1 MGKKGILGDIEI
13 TPKEMQD
20 ALHANADGGDP
31 NYIGLNDD
39 TLNLGEA
46 KSFVDE
52 GDANRVF
59 TIRFHNGTD
68 TTQKIQFNKILED
81 AANHALL
88 KEGHVVTTGA
98 SGSEKYLDAEGDP
111 RSLDVLLELIK
122 HTPIRVRSIIFNVSD
137 ASQLGEPLKYR
148 KETPFMTGSTE
159 QIIPS
164 NFQNQNTNN
173 TKTVEVSLKKWILGY
188 DSTILYAIRSG
199 VSVDMTISFGASFD
213 PANALRKKYDA
224 AVIAAAKYFAR
235 TQQA

>member
-13 TPKEMQD
+13 SPKEMQE
-20 ALHANADGGDP
+20 ALNANADGGDP

-52 GDANRVF
+52 ADANKVF
-59 TIRFHNGTD
+59 TIRLNNNTPS
-68 TTQKIQFNKILED
+68 TQRVQFNEILEN
-81 AANHALL
+81 AENHSLL
-88 KEGHVVTTGA
+88 RQGDVVTVGEGA
-98 SGSEKYLDAEGDP
+98 SATALTAEGDP
-111 RSLDVLLELIK
+111 RSLDVLLKLIK
-122 HTPIRVRSIIFNVSD
+122 HTPMRIRSIIFKVSD
-137 ASQLGEPLKYR
+137 DTQLSEPLKYR

-159 QIIPS
+159 QLIPS

-173 TKTVEVSLKKWILGY
+173 TKTVEVSFKKWILGY

-199 VSVDMTISFGASFD
+199 VSVDMTINFGASFD
-213 PANALRKKYDA
+213 PANALRKKFDA

>member
-1 MGKKGILGDIEI
+1 MAKKGILGDIEI

-39 TLNLGEA
+39 TLNIGEA

-52 GDANRVF
+52 ADANKVF
-59 TIRFHNGTD
+59 TLRLTNNTAS
-68 TTQKIQFNKILED
+68 TQKVQFNEILE
-81 AANHALL
+81 NVEGHSLL
-88 KEGHVVTTGA
+88 KEGVVVTVG
-98 SGSEKYLDAEGDP
+98 SGESAKTLDAEGDP
-111 RSLDVLLELIK
+111 RSLDVLLALIK
-122 HTPIRVRSIIFNVSD
+122 HTPIRLRSIIFKVSD
-137 ASQLGEPLKYR
+137 DTQLSEPLKYR

-173 TKTVEVSLKKWILGY
+173 TKTVEVQLKKWILGY

-199 VSVDMTISFGASFD
+199 VSVDMTLCFGASFD
-213 PANALRKKYDA
+213 PANALRKKFDA

-235 TQQA
+235 TQPA

>member
-13 TPKEMQD
+13 SPKEMQE

-59 TIRFHNGTD
+59 TVRITNGTAV
-68 TTQKIQFNKILED
+68 TQKIQFNKILED
-81 AANHALL
+81 AANHTLL
-88 KEGHVVTTGA
+88 AEGDIVTVDSSHKLTC
-98 SGSEKYLDAEGDP
+98 EGDP
-111 RSLDVLLELIK
+111 RSFDVLKELIK
-122 HTPIRVRSIIFNVSD
+122 NTPIRVRSIIFKVSD
-137 ASQLGEPLKYR
+137 DSQLSEPLKYR

-159 QIIPS
+159 QLIPS
-164 NFQNQNTNN
+164 TFQNQNTNN
-173 TKTVEVSLKKWILGY
+173 TKTVEVSMKKWILGY

-199 VSVDMTISFGASFD
+199 VSVDMTINFGASFD

>member
-13 TPKEMQD
+13 SPKEMQE

-59 TIRFHNGTD
+59 TVRITNGTAV
-68 TTQKIQFNKILED
+68 TQKIQFNKILED
-81 AANHALL
+81 AANHTLL
-88 KEGHVVTTGA
+88 AEGDIVTVDSSHKLTC
-98 SGSEKYLDAEGDP
+98 EGDP
-111 RSLDVLLELIK
+111 RSFDVLKELIK
-122 HTPIRVRSIIFNVSD
+122 NTPIRVRSIIFKVSD
-137 ASQLGEPLKYR
+137 NSQLSEPLKYR

-159 QIIPS
+159 QLIPS
-164 NFQNQNTNN
+164 TFQNQNTNN
-173 TKTVEVSLKKWILGY
+173 TKTVEVSMKKWILGY

-199 VSVDMTISFGASFD
+199 VSVDMTINFGASFD

>member
-1 MGKKGILGDIEI
+1 MAKKGILGDIEI

-39 TLNLGEA
+39 MLNLGEA

-52 GDANRVF
+52 GDANKVF
-59 TIRFHNGTD
+59 TLRITNT
-68 TTQKIQFNKILED
+68 TQSTQKIQFNEII
-81 AANHALL
+81 AAVEGHTLL
-88 KEGHVVTTGA
+88 KQGNVVTVGEGQSATH
-98 SGSEKYLDAEGDP
+98 LVAEGDP
-111 RSLDVLLELIK
+111 RSLDVLLALIK
-122 HTPIRVRSIIFNVSD
+122 HTPIRVRSIIFKVSD
-137 ASQLGEPLKYR
+137 DSQLSEPLKYR
-148 KETPFMTGSTE
+148 KETPFMTGTTE

-188 DSTILYAIRSG
+188 DSTILYAIRQG
-199 VSVDMTISFGASFD
+199 VSVDMTINFGGSID

-224 AVIAAAKYFAR
+224 AVSAAAKYFAR
-235 TQQA
+235 QQA

>member
-13 TPKEMQD
+13 SPKEMQE

-59 TIRFHNGTD
+59 TVRITNGTAV
-68 TTQKIQFNKILED
+68 TQKIQFNKILED
-81 AANHALL
+81 ADNHTLL
-88 KEGHVVTTGA
+88 AEGDIVTVDSSHKLTC
-98 SGSEKYLDAEGDP
+98 EGDP
-111 RSLDVLLELIK
+111 RSFDVLKELIK
-122 HTPIRVRSIIFNVSD
+122 NTPIRVRSIIFKVSD
-137 ASQLGEPLKYR
+137 DSQLSEPLKYR

-159 QIIPS
+159 QLIPS
-164 NFQNQNTNN
+164 TFQNQNTNN
-173 TKTVEVSLKKWILGY
+173 TKTVEVSMKKWILGY

-199 VSVDMTISFGASFD
+199 VSVDITINFGASFD